1 MIYGYARISRPTQN
15 IQRQIRNISEYE
27 PNAKIIA
34 EAYTGTTQERPEWS
48 KLLKK
53 LKPNDTIIFD
63 SVSRMSRNAEEG
75 MIEYENLYKKNIN
88 LVFLKEHQIDTQT
101 YKSAAAQ
108 QIEMTGNE
116 IADEFIKAIN
126 NVLMLLARKQIYLSF
141 EQAQKEVDDLHKR
154 TAEGI
159 KTAQINGKQ
168 IGQKRGTKLQ
178 TKKAEQAK
186 QIILRHSIDF
196 GGTLSDSD
204 VIRLADI
211 SRNSFYKYK
220 RELQT

>member
-1 MIYGYARISRPTQN
+1 MICKKS
-15 IQRQIRNISEYE
+15 QREIVM
-27 PNAKIIA
+27 
-34 EAYTGTTQERPEWS
+34 TGTEM
-48 KLLKK
+48 
-53 LKPNDTIIFD
+53 
-63 SVSRMSRNAEEG
+63 V
-75 MIEYENLYKKNIN
+75 
-88 LVFLKEHQIDTQT
+88 
-101 YKSAAAQ
+101 AAAKLIAKLAHKGQ
-108 QIEMTGNE
+108 KDKAGMDYFTHPEAVAAMLDTPEEKTVAYLHDTVEDTDVTVEEIRSVFGNE

-168 IGQKRGTKLQ
+168 IGQKKGTKLQ

>member
-168 IGQKRGTKLQ
+168 IGQKRGTKKKK
-178 TKKAEQAK
+178 KKAEQAK

>member
-220 RELQT
+220 RELQR

>member
-168 IGQKRGTKLQ
+168 IGQKKGTKLQ